1 MTTAQP
7 NLAVGEPGE
16 APDPQALVTTVRALW
31 DSAEWLRC
39 LALLGEAAAR
49 SPLPKELVEL
59 HGQLAF
65 LVGREDECL
74 ALTYDAFRRFEAD
87 GDFREAARVAFWA
100 AFLLFNRGELAQG
113 AAWRAR
119 SWSLV
124 NDHHL
129 GGAEEAQLLGM
140 DGHQA
145 WLEHR
150 PEAALE
156 VNERALALARQA
168 GHRDGI
174 ALGQLTKGRVE
185 LELGHRD
192 DAMACF
198 DEAMASVSAGETSP
212 VVAGTVYCAVIAV
225 CMRAHDLRRATEWT
239 VALTLWCQNRPDLVP
254 YRGPCLVHRAQLAV
268 LHGDWTDALRQAQEA
283 AAILPARQVGGAH
296 YQLGEIHRL
305 TGAFQQAER
314 DFRQA
319 NSCGYQPEPGL
330 ARLRT
335 AQGRAE
341 AAVTTLLRLVD
352 DRRRVEDKAELLSA
366 LVNAQLVVGAVP
378 AARSAAEQLG
388 GIAGDLDSP
397 LLSGFAAQ
405 SMGAV
410 LCAEGSPKA
419 ALTALRRA
427 WHTWRDLELPL
438 LAAQTRMLVG
448 RCLLALG
455 DEDAGRMEF
464 DAAREVF
471 TRLGAVPDL
480 AQLEAIVQ
488 ASAPLPDGLTT
499 REVEVIR
506 LVAAGL
512 SNRAVAEELFLSEK
526 TVARHLSNVYAKLGL
541 SSRAAATAYAYD
553 HGLVA
558 RRLE

>member
-1 MTTAQP
+1 MTASRPSSSAGTPDA
-7 NLAVGEPGE
+7 
-16 APDPQALVTTVRALW
+16 APDPANLVATVRTLW
-31 DSAEWLRC
+31 ESAQWLRC
-39 LALLGEAAAR
+39 LELLNDAAER
-49 SPLPKELVEL
+49 GPLPEELVEL

-65 LVGREDECL
+65 LVGREDES
-74 ALTYDAFRRFEAD
+74 LTLNFDAFRRFEAA
-87 GDFREAARVAFWA
+87 GNFRAAARVAFWS

-119 SWSLV
+119 SWKLV

-150 PEAALE
+150 PEVALQ
-156 VNERALALARQA
+156 VTERALDMARQA

-212 VVAGTVYCAVIAV
+212 VVAGTLYCAVIDI
-225 CMRAHDLRRATEWT
+225 CMRARDLRRATEWT
-239 VALTLWCQNRPDLVP
+239 SALTVWCRKRPDLVP
-254 YRGPCLVHRAQLAV
+254 YRGPCLVHRAQLSV
-268 LHGDWTDALRQAQEA
+268 LHGEWTDALRQASEA
-283 AAILPARQVGGAH
+283 AAILPPRQVGEAH
-296 YQLGEIHRL
+296 YLLGEIHRL

-319 NSCGYQPEPGL
+319 NSSGYQPEPGL
-330 ARLRT
+330 ARLRISE
-335 AQGRAE
+335 GRAD
-341 AAVTTLLRLVD
+341 AAVTTLTRLVD
-352 DRRRVEDKAELLSA
+352 DRRRVEDTAELLSA
-366 LVNAQLVVGAVP
+366 LVNAHLALGDLA
-378 AARSAAEQLG
+378 AARGAAQQLG

-397 LLSGFAAQ
+397 LLSGYAAQ
-405 SMGAV
+405 ATGAV
-410 LCAEGSPKA
+410 LCAEGSPTA

-427 WHTWRDLELPL
+427 WQTWRDLDLPQ
-438 LAAQTRMLVG
+438 LAAQARTLVG
-448 RCLLALG
+448 RCLLAVG
-455 DEDAGRMEF
+455 DEDAARMEF

-471 TRLGAVPDL
+471 TRLGAAPDL
-480 AQLEAIVQ
+480 AELDAILA
-488 ASAPLPDGLTT
+488 ASTPLPDGLTA
-499 REVEVIR
+499 REVQVIR

-512 SNRAVAEELFLSEK
+512 SNRAVAEDLFLSEK
-526 TVARHLSNVYAKLGL
+526 TVARHLSNVYGKLGL
-541 SSRAAATAYAYD
+541 TSRAAATAYAYD
-553 HGLVA
+553 HGIVA
-558 RRLE
+558 RRGD